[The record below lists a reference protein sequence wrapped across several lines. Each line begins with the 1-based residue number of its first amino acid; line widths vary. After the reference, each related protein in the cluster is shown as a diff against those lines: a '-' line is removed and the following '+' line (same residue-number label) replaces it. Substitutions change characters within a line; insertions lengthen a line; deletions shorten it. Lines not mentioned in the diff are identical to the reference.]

1 MKKLQRLRQQKGYSI
16 RRLAKA
22 SRLHWT
28 TVWKI
33 ETGQQTP
40 TVATLKK
47 LARALGMEVADL
59 L

>member
-1 MKKLQRLRQQKGYSI
+1 MKKLQRLRQQKGHSI

-22 SRLHWT
+22 SGLHWT

-33 ETGQQTP
+33 ETGLQEP
-40 TVATLKK
+40 TVATLRK
-47 LARALGMEVADL
+47 LARALGVDVADL

>member
-1 MKKLQRLRQQKGYSI
+1 MKKLRRLREEKGYSI

-22 SRLHWT
+22 AHLHWT
-28 TVWKI
+28 SVWKI
-33 ETGQQTP
+33 ETGLQEP

-47 LARALGMEVADL
+47 LARALGVEVVDL